1 MFFIHDD
8 VLKALQITNPDLIH
22 GKDFRVFMGINEDGS
37 AASDAWIERWKAD
50 VPEPTIASLKDAV
63 KGMDMSKLRMFA
75 PITPAKQPISEGL
88 QTL

>member
-8 VLKALQITNPDLIH
+8 ALKALQITHPDLVH
-22 GKDFRVFMGINEDGS
+22 GKDFMVFMGIEEDGT

-50 VPEPTIASLKDAV
+50 VPQPTIESLKAAV

-75 PITPAKQPISEGL
+75 PTIPAKQPISEGL

>member
-22 GKDFRVFMGINEDGS
+22 GKDFMVLMGIEEDGT

-50 VPEPTIASLKDAV
+50 APQPTIESLKAAV
-63 KGMDMSKLRMFA
+63 EGMDMSKLRMFA
-75 PITPAKQPISEGL
+75 PVIPATQPISTGL
-88 QTL
+88 QTI